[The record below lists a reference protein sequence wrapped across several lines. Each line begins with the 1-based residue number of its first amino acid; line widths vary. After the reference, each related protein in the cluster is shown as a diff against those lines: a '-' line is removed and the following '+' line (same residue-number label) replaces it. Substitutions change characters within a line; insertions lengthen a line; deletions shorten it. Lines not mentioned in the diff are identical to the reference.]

1 MVLTYIL
8 CNQPT
13 SQSQCNSLEKKC
25 FQERIKKKKETAEIS
40 EFLSLA
46 SRGKQQQNQPSLN
59 QRGIP
64 KDDLN
69 KVFFKVRYYLSK
81 IALNQFR
88 VVAKF
93 ILLPYSSIFFS
104 KPNFCKWKAVSFMQC
119 LLEILHSSTLHQLTY
134 LKVLFQ
140 VKPILE
146 LMVCFSSSYQIQN
159 QCGNQRGQIYPLWWE
174 LYYRSSLLYDARYF
188 LVKVFLT
195 KKVCFIQLI
204 QVIL

>member
-1 MVLTYIL
+1 MYIL

-13 SQSQCNSLEKKC
+13 RQSQCNSLEKKC
-25 FQERIKKKKETAEIS
+25 FQERIKKKKTAEIS

-69 KVFFKVRYYLSK
+69 KDFFSKKKVRFLSK

-93 ILLPYSSIFFS
+93 ILLPYSSIFFQNQIFAS
-104 KPNFCKWKAVSFMQC
+104 GKQCHLCNAYWRFCIAV
-119 LLEILHSSTLHQLTY
+119 HSTLHKLTY

-146 LMVCFSSSYQIQN
+146 LM
-159 QCGNQRGQIYPLWWE
+159 L
-174 LYYRSSLLYDARYF
+174 
-188 LVKVFLT
+188 
-195 KKVCFIQLI
+195 CFIQLI
-204 QVIL
+204 L